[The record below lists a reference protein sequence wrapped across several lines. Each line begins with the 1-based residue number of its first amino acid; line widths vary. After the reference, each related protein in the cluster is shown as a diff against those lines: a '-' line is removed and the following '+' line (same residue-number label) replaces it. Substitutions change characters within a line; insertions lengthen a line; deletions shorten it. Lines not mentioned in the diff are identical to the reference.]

1 MKTSSSIIHS
11 VPTGGPPASDSV
23 LLTVSGALALIVLF
37 MVALAWLARRSCITR
52 RFNDGNSLITVVA
65 TKSLGTRERVVVI
78 DVEDRRLVLGVTA
91 TQIACLDRMEKPAD
105 AEPEMQARPVADF
118 PALLSKLRHK
128 YGKGGDR

>member
-11 VPTGGPPASDSV
+11 APTGGSPASDSV

-37 MVALAWLARRSCITR
+37 MVALAWLARRSGITR
-52 RFNDGNSLITVVA
+52 RFNDGHNLITVVA

-91 TQIACLDRMEKPAD
+91 TQIACLSSMEKPAQ
-105 AEPEMQARPVADF
+105 AEQEMQAKPVADF
-118 PALLSKLRHK
+118 PALLSKLRQK
-128 YGKGGDR
+128 YGKGGAL